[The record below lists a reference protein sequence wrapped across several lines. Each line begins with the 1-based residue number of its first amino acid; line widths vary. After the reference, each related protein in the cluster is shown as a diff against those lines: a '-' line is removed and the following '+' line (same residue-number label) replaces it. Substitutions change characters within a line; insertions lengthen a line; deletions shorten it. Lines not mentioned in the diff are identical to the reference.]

1 MLKTFFRKLFGKK
14 EEVTPP
20 LNPSPLIVDILTW
33 IRSLESC
40 KVATKKHKH
49 EHEKGCKRE
58 TSISYMIADD
68 KRGII
73 IQKTV
78 YDNEYDTYR
87 DVFGYH
93 CDLISKGYDSY
104 TLIEAVSK
112 QDGEIIT
119 LPLEE
124 LFEIIKN
131 NDNKPLLEEIYQ
143 NAERLY
149 PTSVEYEKKLEE
161 DKDRE
166 ERLKKAAEIIS
177 NAFK

>member
-1 MLKTFFRKLFGKK
+1 MLKSLFSKWFGKK

-40 KVATKKHKH
+40 KVSTKKHKR
-49 EHEKGCKRE
+49 EHEKGCKRV
-58 TSISYMIADD
+58 TNISYMIADD
-68 KRGII
+68 KRGIV

-104 TLIEAVSK
+104 TLVEAVSK
-112 QDGEIIT
+112 QDGKIIT

-124 LFEIIKN
+124 LFEF
-131 NDNKPLLEEIYQ
+131 Y
-143 NAERLY
+143 
-149 PTSVEYEKKLEE
+149 
-161 DKDRE
+161 
-166 ERLKKAAEIIS
+166 LKALPIIS
-177 NAFK
+177 AAFFTLSSLSLSSSNFFLYSSDVG

>member
-1 MLKTFFRKLFGKK
+1 MLKTLFSKWFGKK
-14 EEVTPP
+14 EELPPP

-33 IRSLESC
+33 IRSLESS
-40 KVATKKHKH
+40 KVATKKHKR

-104 TLIEAVSK
+104 TLIEVVSK

-166 ERLKKAAEIIS
+166 ERIKKAAEIIS